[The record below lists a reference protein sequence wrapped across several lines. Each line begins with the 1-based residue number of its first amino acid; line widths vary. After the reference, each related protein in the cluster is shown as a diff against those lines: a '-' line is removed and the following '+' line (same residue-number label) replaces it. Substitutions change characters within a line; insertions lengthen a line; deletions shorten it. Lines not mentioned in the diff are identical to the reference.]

1 MMELSGGSVGS
12 FCTAGCSVCAGSVG
26 APVSWCVGLCGV
38 GLSVWRWGRC
48 AWWGFAGSGLRSQGG
63 SGEEGLSRCA
73 LGRKGCSPPM
83 LASTRPRGRP
93 VAGVALGLRWGWG
106 RCGGGRSFIAPVS
119 WCVGLC
125 GVGLSVWRWGGV
137 PGGASRGQACA
148 RREALGRKGF
158 RAARWGIKGVR
169 LQCSLRPGPAGA
181 RWLGLRWGWGRCGGG
196 RSFIAPVSWC
206 VGLCGVGLSVW
217 RWGGVP
223 GGASRGRACAR
234 REALGSK
241 GFRAARWGGKGV
253 RLQCSLR
260 PGPAGARWLGWRWS
274 RAPE

>member
-1 MMELSGGSVGS
+1 LGRSGQQGAL
-12 FCTAGCSVCAGSVG
+12 C
-26 APVSWCVGLCGV
+26 APVPWCVG
-38 GLSVWRWGRC
+38 W
-48 AWWGFAGSGLRSQGG
+48 
-63 SGEEGLSRCA
+63 
-73 LGRKGCSPPM
+73 
-83 LASTRPRGRP
+83 
-93 VAGVALGLRWGWG
+93 
-106 RCGGGRSFIAPVS
+106 

-158 RAARWGIKGVR
+158 RAARWGGKGVR

-181 RWLGLRWGWGRCGGG
+181 RWLGWRWGWGRCGGG
-196 RSFIAPVSWC
+196 CSVCAGFMVCRFVWGGSVGLAMGAVCLVGLHGARPALAGRLWGGRAFALRAGEERVFASNARFDPAPRAPGGWGGDGVALGVGPLWRRVLCVRRFHGVSVC
-206 VGLCGVGLSVW
+206 VGWGCRSGDGVCM
-217 RWGGVP
+217 P

-234 REALGSK
+234 REALGRK

-260 PGPAGARWLGWRWS
+260 PGPAGARRLGWRWS